1 MSNEVGGDLQKTR
14 EHISNEL
21 KKHGGITKEIA
32 KDFGKLARGVKKGKT
47 IQKELTLED
56 ARKKMSD
63 QIVNASMA
71 VINSALVKATGS
83 YYVYRKHKKFND
95 YIVHV
100 KDPEEIAEALNQH
113 FNDLEPDE
121 DELTYYVV
129 TAKEPDTK
137 AMQIVLDRAFGKP
150 TETVKNINLD
160 MNNVAQLDYE
170 TQKKALI
177 GFINYGKK

>member
-1 MSNEVGGDLQKTR
+1 MSNEVGEDLQKTK
-14 EHISNEL
+14 EHVSNKLHKRFINKENASELGKRNKGL
-21 KKHGGITKEIA
+21 KKST
-32 KDFGKLARGVKKGKT
+32 T
-47 IQKELTLED
+47 ILKELTLED
-56 ARKKMSD
+56 ARKRMSD

-71 VINSALVKATGS
+71 VINSALVKATGA
-83 YYVYRKHKKFND
+83 YYVYRKHKKFKE
-95 YIVHV
+95 YFVHV
-100 KDPEEIAEALNQH
+100 KDPEEIATALNQH
-113 FNDLEPDE
+113 FNDVPPD
-121 DELTYYVV
+121 DDDLMYYVV
-129 TAKEPDTK
+129 IAKEPDTK